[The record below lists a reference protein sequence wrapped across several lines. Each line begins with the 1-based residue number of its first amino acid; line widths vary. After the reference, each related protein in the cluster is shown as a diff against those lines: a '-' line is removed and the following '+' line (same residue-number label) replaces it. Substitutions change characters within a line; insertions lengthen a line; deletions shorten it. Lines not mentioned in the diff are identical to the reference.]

1 MIIEFIIAGIITGF
15 FSGFFGIGG
24 GTILVPTLLYLG
36 LDIKTAI
43 GISVTQMMISSIFGS
58 FLNYRKGVLKLN
70 EGVFLGIGGAVGAT
84 ISGFIVSNVSSK
96 FLGIIFLTILAFAI
110 MKFFYAPYQQ
120 EENNEINNKFLLF
133 LIGIFVGAIA
143 ISVGVGGAVMITP
156 ILVGMLKYNL
166 KKAVSLSLFFVV
178 FSATSGFI
186 SLSSYGLIDYKLG
199 FLVAIFSMIGTFI
212 GIKTYH
218 TIEAKNHKK
227 QLLWWYILIFIL
239 TSFKVL

>member
-1 MIIEFIIAGIITGF
+1 MIEFIIAGIFTGF

-24 GTILVPTLLYLG
+24 GTILVPILLYLG

-43 GISVTQMMISSIFGS
+43 GVSVTQMMISSMFGS
-58 FLNYRKGVLKLN
+58 FLNYKKGLLKFN
-70 EGVFLGIGGAVGAT
+70 EGVFLGAGGAAGAT
-84 ISGFIVSNVSSK
+84 MSGFIVTHLSSQI
-96 FLGIIFLTILAFAI
+96 LGFIFLSILSFAI
-110 MKFFYAPYQQ
+110 IKFFYAPHKS
-120 EENNEINNKFLLF
+120 EEDNEISNRFLLF
-133 LIGIFVGAIA
+133 LIGVGVGSIA

-156 ILVGMLKYNL
+156 ILVGILRYDL

-186 SLSSYGLIDYKLG
+186 SLSSYGLVDYKFG
-199 FLVAIFSMIGTFI
+199 FLVAIFSIIGTFV

-218 TIEAKNHKK
+218 RIEAKNHKK

-239 TSFKVL
+239 TAYKIL